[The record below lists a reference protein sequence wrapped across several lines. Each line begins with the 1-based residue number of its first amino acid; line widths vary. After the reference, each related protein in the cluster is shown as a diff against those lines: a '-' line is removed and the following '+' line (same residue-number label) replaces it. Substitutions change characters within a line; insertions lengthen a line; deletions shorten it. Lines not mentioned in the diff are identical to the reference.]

1 MCNQADKLRSQIAE
15 LQTQKQ
21 GLEENNQKM
30 LSIVAYSKPLDDFL
44 NWQDHSFANYEDN
57 LEILIMIGLVLNNL
71 YFRYVGSE
79 KLADDDLNKSFARL
93 SRAATIIT
101 TTTAAGQEEEEA
113 VSISELKLDVAKAL
127 RVLIA
132 KLNPNNPQDNEN
144 TELINDR
151 QDKLDP

>member
-1 MCNQADKLRSQIAE
+1 LRSQIAE

-21 GLEENNQKM
+21 GLDEQNQKM

-44 NWQDHSFANYEDN
+44 NWQDHSFTNYEDN
-57 LEILIMIGLVLNNL
+57 SKILIMIGLISYTL
-71 YFRYVGSE
+71 YFRYVGLE

-93 SRAATIIT
+93 SRAATTI
-101 TTTAAGQEEEEA
+101 AVGQEKEEA

-132 KLNPNNPQDNEN
+132 KLNPDNPQDN
-144 TELINDR
+144 
-151 QDKLDP
+151 

>member
-1 MCNQADKLRSQIAE
+1 
-15 LQTQKQ
+15 
-21 GLEENNQKM
+21 
-30 LSIVAYSKPLDDFL
+30 
-44 NWQDHSFANYEDN
+44 
-57 LEILIMIGLVLNNL
+57 MIGLVLNNL